1 MLSTLMPNIRQFGVE
16 LIVRRSMSAISK
28 GESPGP
34 EMAAYG

>member
-1 MLSTLMPNIRQFGVE
+1 MLSTRLPNIRQLGVE
-16 LIVRRSMSAISK
+16 LIVRRGMSAISK